1 MAKKRWIA
9 IFGAALFIGAASALF
24 KFCPKSSLLDGYS
37 FSSAFYDRQGRLLHL
52 SLSSDDKYRQRIL
65 LKDIPDEAIES
76 LLLYE
81 DRWFRYHF
89 GVNPFSILRAVFDMM
104 AGGRRQGASTI
115 TMQVARQVYHIDST
129 SFAGKVE
136 QIFRALYLEALY
148 SKDEILEAYFNISP
162 YGGNIE
168 GIGAAALVYFGTD
181 VQKLNLLQ
189 SIMLTVIPQNPG
201 KRALFSAKGIKEAA
215 TAAERLKKSW
225 RQYHRDKD
233 TAVLDLPLLPA
244 KNLPFE
250 APHLVQRLKKKY
262 SGQVVTTIDADFQ
275 KMLEDIIRKFIEDN
289 EKLGVSNAAAII
301 VDNKTTEVLAY
312 AGSADFFNRKI
323 KGQVDGIRALR
334 SPGSVLKPFIY
345 ALALEQGLIHP
356 LTMLKD
362 VPCNYGLY
370 TPENFDHSFYGL
382 LDATKALVYSRNVP
396 AVDLLKALKENSF
409 YKLLQKSGVRKLQDA
424 FFYGLAL
431 ALGGA
436 EVSVEDLAA
445 LYAMLGNYG
454 EFSPLKYLKNE
465 ETTSE
470 NLLLPEAAYLT
481 LKMLE
486 QNPVID
492 EDVLPYQRVKE
503 KYKVRWKTGTSY
515 GFRDAWTAGVAGDYV
530 VVVWVGNFD
539 GTPNNNFIGREV
551 AAPLF
556 FKIIRKL
563 DALKGIA
570 ERTEP
575 RAGLNIRQVKI
586 CRPTG
591 DIADKDCP
599 DVVTGDFIPGVS
611 AIKMSKISRLIPI
624 DVASGKRACR
634 HTPPKTRLER
644 FEFWPSDVRKAFAE
658 AGLSLKMPPDFMQNC
673 MASETAQKGQPPQI
687 IFPAAGT
694 KILQRAKNWQNSVI
708 PLRASADA
716 DVEVIYWFVNEI
728 LAGQTK
734 PDETLTVVP
743 ELVQNRIKAV
753 DDLGREQ
760 EVEITVRLVE

>member
-1 MAKKRWIA
+1 MAKIRRTVL
-9 IFGAALFIGAASALF
+9 FGAALFIGAALALPEF
-24 KFCPKSSLLDGYS
+24 FPKSSLLDGYS
-37 FSSAFYDRQGRLLHL
+37 FSSAFYDRHGRLLHL
-52 SLSSDDKYRQRIL
+52 SLSSDDKYRQRVL
-65 LKDIPDEAIES
+65 LKDIPDETIES

-89 GVNPFSILRAVFDMM
+89 GVNPLSILRAAFDMM
-104 AGGRRQGASTI
+104 TGGRRQGASTI
-115 TMQVARQVYHIDST
+115 TMQMARQIYHIDST
-129 SFAGKVE
+129 SFAGKAE
-136 QIFRALYLEALY
+136 QIFRAIYLEALY

-168 GIGAAALVYFGTD
+168 GIGAASLVYFGTD

-189 SIMLTVIPQNPG
+189 SIMLTVIPQNPS
-201 KRALFSAKGIKEAA
+201 KRALFSAKGVEEAA
-215 TAAERLKKSW
+215 KAAERLKKSW
-225 RQYHRDKD
+225 RKYHQGKD
-233 TAVLDLPLLPA
+233 LTALDLPLPSA

-250 APHLVQRLKKKY
+250 APHLVQRLKQKY
-262 SGQVVTTIDADFQ
+262 NGSIVTTIDLDYQ
-275 KMLEDIIRKFIEDN
+275 KILEDIIRKFVEDN
-289 EKLGVSNAAAII
+289 NQLGVNNAAAVII
-301 VDNKTTEVLAY
+301 DGKTAEVLAY

-323 KGQVDGIRALR
+323 KGQVDGVRALR

-362 VPCNYGLY
+362 VPRNYGLY

-396 AVDLLKALKENSF
+396 AVDLLMALKDNSF
-409 YKLLQKSGVRKLQDA
+409 YKLLQKAGVRKLQDA
-424 FFYGLAL
+424 SFYGLAL

-445 LYAMLGNYG
+445 LYTMLGNYG
-454 EFSPLKYLKNE
+454 EFLPLKYLKGE
-465 ETTSE
+465 KTDRQKM
-470 NLLLPEAAYLT
+470 LMPEAAYLT

-486 QNPVID
+486 QNPAVD
-492 EDVLPYQRVKE
+492 DGVLPYQRVKG
-503 KYKVRWKTGTSY
+503 KYKVSWKTGTSY

-539 GTPNNNFIGREV
+539 GTPNNNFVGRET
-551 AAPLF
+551 AALLF

-563 DALKGIA
+563 DALKGIPDK
-570 ERTEP
+570 TEI
-575 RAGLNIRQVKI
+575 RSELNIRQVKI

-599 DVVTGDFIPGVS
+599 EAVTGDFIPGVS

-624 DVASGKRACR
+624 DVVSGKRACR
-634 HTPPKTRLER
+634 HTPPKTKLER
-644 FEFWPSDVRKAFAE
+644 YEFWPSDVRKAFAE
-658 AGLSLKMPPDFMQNC
+658 AGLSLKTPPDFMQNC
-673 MASETAQKGQPPQI
+673 MLSEMAQKGLPPQI

-694 KILQRAKNWQNSVI
+694 KILQRAKNWQNAVI

-716 DVEVIYWFVNEI
+716 DAEVIYWFVNEV

-734 PDETLTVVP
+734 PNETLSIVP
-743 ELVQNRIKAV
+743 ELGQNRIKAV
-753 DDLGREQ
+753 DDFGREQ